1 MVMSGNE
8 VVIGSAVRT
17 AVGTFQGSLS
27 GYAPTVLGGMV
38 IREALNRARVEPEA
52 VDHVVVGNV
61 IHTEPKDAYV
71 SRVAAVNGGIGYHT
85 PAMTVNRLCGSGLQ
99 AIVSA
104 SQTVMLGD
112 AKIAVAGGVEMMSRS
127 MHATG
132 SVRTGQRMGD
142 IQVVDMM
149 SGALTDPFGNGLM
162 GVTAE
167 NVAKRWQVTRAEQDQ
182 FAVQSHQR
190 AAAAIADG
198 RFKDQIL
205 PVKVKKK
212 GAEID
217 FDTDEQVRADA
228 SVEGMQ
234 NLRAVFVKDGT
245 VTAGNSSPIN
255 DGAAAVVLLERG
267 EAEKRGIAPLARVLG
282 YAHAGVEPEVMGVG
296 PIKAVRNLL
305 EKIGAK
311 VGDFDV
317 IESNEAFAAQA
328 CAVSRELGFAS
339 ERTNPNGGAIALG
352 HPVGATG
359 VILTTK
365 AVYELK
371 RTGARRALITMCIG
385 GGQGIAL
392 AIERIH

>member
-1 MVMSGNE
+1 MSGNE
-8 VVIGSAVRT
+8 VVIGGAVRT

-27 GYAPTVLGGMV
+27 SYAPTVLGGMV
-38 IREALNRARVEPEA
+38 IREALSRAKVEPEA

-61 IHTEPKDAYV
+61 IHTEPKDMYV

-85 PAMTVNRLCGSGLQ
+85 PCMTVNRLCGSGLQ

-104 SQTVMLGD
+104 AQTVMLGD
-112 AKIAVAGGVEMMSRS
+112 AKVAVAGGVEVMSRS

-132 SVRTGQRMGD
+132 TVRTGQRMGD
-142 IQVVDMM
+142 FQVVDMM
-149 SGALTDPFGNGLM
+149 TGALTDPFGNGLM

-182 FAVQSHQR
+182 FAVQSHKR

-205 PVKVKKK
+205 AVKVKKK
-212 GAEID
+212 GAEVD
-217 FDTDEQVRADA
+217 FDTDEQVRGDA
-228 SVEGMQ
+228 SLEGM
-234 NLRAVFVKDGT
+234 NGLRAVFMKDGT

-255 DGAAAVVLLERG
+255 DGAAAIVLLERKD
-267 EAEKRGIAPLARVLG
+267 ADKRGIVPLARVLG

-305 EKIGAK
+305 EKINAK

-339 ERTNPNGGAIALG
+339 EKTNPNGGAIALG

-365 AVYELK
+365 AIYELK
-371 RTGARRALITMCIG
+371 RTGAERALVTMCIG

>member
-1 MVMSGNE
+1 MSGNE

-38 IREALNRARVEPEA
+38 IREALNRAKVEPEA

-112 AKIAVAGGVEMMSRS
+112 AKVAVAGGVEMMSRS

-132 SVRTGQRMGD
+132 TVRTGQRMGD
-142 IQVVDMM
+142 FQVVDMM
-149 SGALTDPFGNGLM
+149 TGALTDPFGNGLM

-198 RFKDQIL
+198 RFKEQIL

-212 GAEID
+212 GLEVD

-228 SVEGMQ
+228 SIEGMR

-255 DGAAAVVLLERG
+255 DGAAAIVLLERK
-267 EAEKRGIAPLARVLG
+267 EAEKRGVPPLARVLG

-305 EKIGAK
+305 EKIGAR
-311 VGDFDV
+311 VGDFGI

-328 CAVSRELGFAS
+328 CAVSRELGFAN

-371 RTGARRALITMCIG
+371 RTGAHRALITMCIG

-392 AIERIH
+392 AIERVH

>member
-1 MVMSGNE
+1 MSGNE

-38 IREALNRARVEPEA
+38 IREALNRAKVEPEA

-112 AKIAVAGGVEMMSRS
+112 AKVAVAGGVEMMSRS

-132 SVRTGQRMGD
+132 TVRIGQRMGD
-142 IQVVDMM
+142 FQFVDMM
-149 SGALTDPFGNGLM
+149 TGALTDPFGNGLM

-198 RFKDQIL
+198 RFKEQIL

-212 GAEID
+212 GLEVD

-228 SVEGMQ
+228 SIEGMR

-255 DGAAAVVLLERG
+255 DGAAAIVLLERK
-267 EAEKRGIAPLARVLG
+267 EAEKRGVPPLARVLG

-305 EKIGAK
+305 EKIGAR
-311 VGDFDV
+311 VGDFDI

-328 CAVSRELGFAS
+328 CAVSRELGFAN

-371 RTGARRALITMCIG
+371 RTGAHRALITMCIG

-392 AIERIH
+392 AIEHVH

>member
-1 MVMSGNE
+1 MSGNE

-38 IREALNRARVEPEA
+38 IREALNRAKVEPEA

-112 AKIAVAGGVEMMSRS
+112 AKVAVAGGVEMMSCS

-142 IQVVDMM
+142 IQLVDMM
-149 SGALTDPFGNGLM
+149 TGALTDPFGNGLM

-182 FAVQSHQR
+182 FAVQSHKR

-198 RFKDQIL
+198 RFKEQIFS
-205 PVKVKKK
+205 VKVKKK
-212 GAEID
+212 GVEID

-228 SVEGMQ
+228 SIEGMQ
-234 NLRAVFVKDGT
+234 KLRAVFVKDGT

-255 DGAAAVVLLERG
+255 DGAAAIVLLERS
-267 EAEKRGIAPLARVLG
+267 EAEKRGVMPLARVLG

-305 EKIGAK
+305 EKINLK

-317 IESNEAFAAQA
+317 IESNEAFASQA

-339 ERTNPNGGAIALG
+339 EKTNPNGGAIALG

-371 RTGARRALITMCIG
+371 RTGTRRALITMCIG

>member
-1 MVMSGNE
+1 MSGNE

-17 AVGTFQGSLS
+17 AVGTFQGSLA

-38 IREALNRARVEPEA
+38 IREALSRVKVEPQA

-71 SRVAAVNGGIGYHT
+71 SRVAAVNGGIAYHT

-132 SVRTGQRMGD
+132 TIRTGQRMGD
-142 IQVVDMM
+142 FQVVDMM
-149 SGALTDPFGNGLM
+149 TGALTDPFGNGLM

-182 FAVQSHQR
+182 FAVQSHKR

-198 RFKDQIL
+198 RFKEQIL

-212 GAEID
+212 GVEVD

-228 SVEGMQ
+228 SIEGMQ
-234 NLRAVFVKDGT
+234 SLRAVFVKDGT

-255 DGAAAVVLLERG
+255 DGAAAIVLLERS
-267 EAEKRGIAPLARVLG
+267 EADKRGVMPLARVLG

-305 EKIGAK
+305 DKIGSK
-311 VGDFDV
+311 VSDFDI
-317 IESNEAFAAQA
+317 IESNEAFASQA
-328 CAVSRELGFAS
+328 CAVSRELGFAN

-371 RTGARRALITMCIG
+371 RTGARRALVTMCIG

>member
-1 MVMSGNE
+1 MSGNE

-38 IREALNRARVEPEA
+38 IREALNRAKVEPEA

-112 AKIAVAGGVEMMSRS
+112 SKVAVAGGVELMSRS

-132 SVRTGQRMGD
+132 TVRTGQRMGD
-142 IQVVDMM
+142 FQVVDMM
-149 SGALTDPFGNGLM
+149 TGALTDPFGNGLM

-182 FAVQSHQR
+182 FAVQSHKR

-198 RFKDQIL
+198 RFKEQIL
-205 PVKVKKK
+205 SVKVKKK
-212 GAEID
+212 GAEVD
-217 FDTDEQVRADA
+217 FDTDEQVRTDA
-228 SVEGMQ
+228 TLEGMQ
-234 NLRAVFVKDGT
+234 SLRAVFVKDGT

-255 DGAAAVVLLERG
+255 DGAAAIVLLERG

-305 EKIGAK
+305 EKINLK

-317 IESNEAFAAQA
+317 IESNEAFASQA

-339 ERTNPNGGAIALG
+339 EWRRDRAWPPGWCDRG
-352 HPVGATG
+352 HSDD
-359 VILTTK
+359 
-365 AVYELK
+365 
-371 RTGARRALITMCIG
+371 
-385 GGQGIAL
+385 QGRL
-392 AIERIH
+392 

>member
-27 GYAPTVLGGMV
+27 GYAPTALGGMV
-38 IREALNRARVEPEA
+38 IREALNRAKVEPEA

-112 AKIAVAGGVEMMSRS
+112 AKVAVAGGVELMSRS

-132 SVRTGQRMGD
+132 TVRTGQRMGD
-142 IQVVDMM
+142 FQVVDMM
-149 SGALTDPFGNGLM
+149 TGALTDPFGNGLM

-167 NVAKRWQVTRAEQDQ
+167 NVAKRWQVTRAEQDE
-182 FAVQSHQR
+182 FAVQSHRR

-198 RFKDQIL
+198 RFKEQIL
-205 PVKVKKK
+205 SVKVKKK
-212 GAEID
+212 GAEVD
-217 FDTDEQVRADA
+217 FDTDEQVRTDA
-228 SVEGMQ
+228 TLEGMQ
-234 NLRAVFVKDGT
+234 SLRAVFIKDGT

-255 DGAAAVVLLERG
+255 DGAAAIVLLESG
-267 EAEKRGIAPLARVLG
+267 EAEKRGISPLARVLG

-305 EKIGAK
+305 EKINLK

-317 IESNEAFAAQA
+317 IESNEAFASQA

>member
-1 MVMSGNE
+1 MSGNE

-38 IREALNRARVEPEA
+38 IREALNRAKVEPEA

-112 AKIAVAGGVEMMSRS
+112 SKVAVAGGVELMSRS

-132 SVRTGQRMGD
+132 TVRTGQRMGD
-142 IQVVDMM
+142 FQVVDMM
-149 SGALTDPFGNGLM
+149 TGALTDPFGNGLM

-182 FAVQSHQR
+182 FAVQSHKR

-198 RFKDQIL
+198 RFKEQIL
-205 PVKVKKK
+205 SVKVKKK
-212 GAEID
+212 GAEVD
-217 FDTDEQVRADA
+217 FDTDEQVRTDA
-228 SVEGMQ
+228 TLEGMQ
-234 NLRAVFVKDGT
+234 SLRAVFVKDGT

-255 DGAAAVVLLERG
+255 DGAAAIVLLERG

-305 EKIGAK
+305 EKINLK

-317 IESNEAFAAQA
+317 IESNEAFASQA

-339 ERTNPNGGAIALG
+339 EKTNPNGGAIALG

-371 RTGARRALITMCIG
+371 RIGARRALITMCIG

-392 AIERIH
+392 AIERTH

>member
-1 MVMSGNE
+1 MSGNK

-38 IREALNRARVEPEA
+38 IREALNRAKVEPEA

-71 SRVAAVNGGIGYHT
+71 SRVAAVNGGIGYHI

-112 AKIAVAGGVEMMSRS
+112 SKVAVAGGVELMSRS

-132 SVRTGQRMGD
+132 TVRTGQRMGD
-142 IQVVDMM
+142 FQVVDMM
-149 SGALTDPFGNGLM
+149 TGALTDPFGNGLM

-182 FAVQSHQR
+182 FAVQSHKR

-198 RFKDQIL
+198 RFKEQIL
-205 PVKVKKK
+205 SVKVKKK
-212 GAEID
+212 GAEVD
-217 FDTDEQVRADA
+217 FDTDEQVRTDA
-228 SVEGMQ
+228 TLEGMQ
-234 NLRAVFVKDGT
+234 SLRAVFVKDGT

-255 DGAAAVVLLERG
+255 DGAAAIVLLERG

-305 EKIGAK
+305 EKINLK

-317 IESNEAFAAQA
+317 IESNEAFASQA

-339 ERTNPNGGAIALG
+339 EKTNPNGGAIALG

-371 RTGARRALITMCIG
+371 RIGARRALITMCIG

-392 AIERIH
+392 AIERTH